1 MKKLIF
7 TAALLAA
14 GMTYGQMATP
24 NGTVTAT
31 TNPTT
36 GNVGIGTTTPTQ
48 KLDVSGVIRTSSS
61 FDKKIQFS
69 RIGGNGFSIEHDT
82 GKLYFYNESTEQ
94 VPLSITNSSNIGIGT
109 ANPTQKLDIVGNTRI
124 QNPNGYT
131 TLYLNSNGT
140 GNYAGSGLCLTTQI
154 NNPTTSSFASTQ
166 IITHRGAD
174 GKAAFEIQR
183 RGTDINNYLG
193 TLLLYTDEFGW
204 DFRNAPTSTV
214 MNTNQSM
221 RISKEGKVSIGTGNS
236 SIPTTAGSVDVS
248 NYKLFVNGGVLA
260 NEIRVRT
267 GWADYVFAK
276 DYALKPIAEVE
287 KFIAS
292 KGHLPNVPSAAEVA
306 DSGIN
311 VGDMARI
318 QQEKIEELMLYI
330 IQQNKRIEALEARVN
345 RQ

>member
-48 KLDVSGVIRTSSS
+48 KLDVAGFIHA
-61 FDKKIQFS
+61 
-69 RIGGNGFSIEHDT
+69 NGLEI
-82 GKLYFYNESTEQ
+82 GKLNEDGIIY
-94 VPLSITNSSNIGIGT
+94 LKRALDGSSNGII
-109 ANPTQKLDIVGNTRI
+109 NVQNGNT
-124 QNPNGYT
+124 
-131 TLYLNSNGT
+131 LNIHQG
-140 GNYAGSGLCLTTQI
+140 GGLGSKI
-154 NNPTTSSFASTQ
+154 
-166 IITHRGAD
+166 
-174 GKAAFEIQR
+174 
-183 RGTDINNYLG
+183 
-193 TLLLYTDEFGW
+193 
-204 DFRNAPTSTV
+204 V
-214 MNTNQSM
+214 MNTNGIELKTENSLSPYNIDT
-221 RISKEGKVSIGTGNS
+221 RLIVKHHTGNVGIGTLDPSAKLDVVGTTKLNGQVGIGQTFGS
-236 SIPTTAGSVDVS
+236 FPTTVGSVDVS

-292 KGHLPNVPSAAEVA
+292 KGHLPNVPSATEVA

-330 IQQNKRIEALEARVN
+330 IQQNKRIEALEAKVN